1 MIDNEREDYIVLR
14 KDLYNKYG
22 LRRGMIV
29 QFLINNDGE
38 FIGTIG
44 AMRNIILI
52 TSYDV
57 VKTNLRQ
64 LENMGVISMEK
75 IKGYTYRF
83 ILNGYDKKK
92 IKNVEVKPKREIPER
107 LKAHVDAIKKLRN
120 EKYKIDE

>member
-29 QFLINNDGE
+29 QLLINNDGE

-44 AMRNIILI
+44 AMQKIILI
-52 TSYDV
+52 SSYDLL
-57 VKTNLRQ
+57 KINIKE
-64 LENMGVISMEK
+64 LENMGVISREQ
-75 IKGYTYRF
+75 IRGYTYRF
-83 ILNGYDKKK
+83 ILNGYDKRKV
-92 IKNVEVKPKREIPER
+92 NNFEVKPKRKIPER
-107 LKAHVDAIKKLRN
+107 LKAHVEAIQNIRN

>member
-22 LRRGMIV
+22 LRRGMVV
-29 QFLINNDGE
+29 QLLINNDGE

-44 AMRNIILI
+44 AMQKIILI
-52 TSYDV
+52 TSYDM
-57 VKTNLRQ
+57 VKTNLRE
-64 LENMGVISMEK
+64 LESMGVISREQ
-75 IKGYTYRF
+75 IRGYTYRF

-92 IKNVEVKPKREIPER
+92 NKSVEVRPKREIPER
-107 LKAHVDAIKKLRN
+107 LKAHVAAIQKLRN